1 MNYVNDVREL
11 IGNTPLLKLNH
22 SNFPDTVNVYA
33 KLEFLNPAGSIKD
46 RTGTAMIESAEKQ
59 GLLKKGG
66 TVIEAT
72 AGNTGIGI
80 ALASIHKGYRVICI
94 MPEFCS
100 TEKAIL
106 IEALGGEV
114 IRVTNE
120 SGMSGARQ
128 LAEEMKLQIPCSV
141 VMNQFSNPANPRI
154 HYESTGP
161 ELYQA
166 LDGNIDYFVMG
177 AGTGG
182 TFSGICRFLKE
193 KNPEIKGVLADPIG
207 SVIGGGEPGSFEIEG
222 IGNHFIADTMDMSL
236 VDHVIK
242 VSDEE
247 AFAAVKCLA
256 EREGL
261 LVGSSSGAAFAAVK
275 KLIKT
280 DVTGTI
286 ATVFPDRSDRYLS
299 EGIYGGVKTY
309 GKN

>member
-1 MNYVNDVREL
+1 MNYVNDIQEL

-22 SNFPDTVNVYA
+22 SSLPDTVNVYA
-33 KLEFLNPAGSIKD
+33 KLEYLNPAGSIKD
-46 RTGTAMIESAEKQ
+46 RIGMAMIESAEKQ

-114 IRVTNE
+114 IRVSNE
-120 SGMSGARQ
+120 SGMPGARR
-128 LAEEMKLQIPCSV
+128 LAEDMQSQISGSV
-141 VMNQFSNPANPRI
+141 VMNQFNNPANPRI
-154 HYESTGP
+154 HYETTGP

-182 TFSGICRFLKE
+182 TFSGICRFLKD
-193 KNPEIKGVLADPIG
+193 KNPEIKGVLADPVG

-236 VDHVIK
+236 VDQVIK
-242 VSDEE
+242 VSDDE
-247 AFAAVKCLA
+247 AFTAVKCLA
-256 EREGL
+256 EQEGL

-280 DVTGTI
+280 GVTGTI
-286 ATVFPDRSDRYLS
+286 VTVFPDRSDRYLS
-299 EGIYGGVKTY
+299 EGIYGE
-309 GKN
+309 

>member
-22 SNFPDTVNVYA
+22 SNVPDTVNVYA

-114 IRVTNE
+114 IRVSNE
-120 SGMSGARQ
+120 SGMLGARR
-128 LAEEMKLQIPCSV
+128 LAEDMQSQISGSV

-154 HYESTGP
+154 HYETTGP

-182 TFSGICRFLKE
+182 TFSGICRFLKD

-236 VDHVIK
+236 VDQVIK
-242 VSDEE
+242 VSDDE
-247 AFAAVKCLA
+247 AFTAVKCLA
-256 EREGL
+256 EQEGL

-280 DVTGTI
+280 GVTGTI
-286 ATVFPDRSDRYLS
+286 VTVFPDRSDRYLS
-299 EGIYGGVKTY
+299 EGIYGE
-309 GKN
+309 

>member
-1 MNYVNDVREL
+1 MNYVNDIHEL

-22 SNFPDTVNVYA
+22 CGLPDTVNVYA

-46 RTGTAMIESAEKQ
+46 RTGIAMIENAEKQ

-100 TEKAIL
+100 AEKAIL

-114 IRVTNE
+114 IRVSNQ
-120 SGMSGARQ
+120 SGMPGARQ
-128 LAEEMKLQIPCSV
+128 LAEEMKLQIPGSV

-154 HYESTGP
+154 HYETTGP

-166 LDGNIDYFVMG
+166 LDGNIDFFVMG

-193 KNPEIKGVLADPIG
+193 KKPEIKGVLADPIG

-222 IGNHFIADTMDMSL
+222 IGNHFIADTMDMNL
-236 VDHVIK
+236 VDRVIK
-242 VSDEE
+242 VSDDE
-247 AFAAVKCLA
+247 AFTAVRCLA
-256 EREGL
+256 EQEGL
-261 LVGSSSGAAFAAVK
+261 LVGSSSGAAFAAVR
-275 KLIKT
+275 KLIQ
-280 DVTGTI
+280 TGAAGTVV
-286 ATVFPDRSDRYLS
+286 TVFPDRSDRYLS
-299 EGIYGGVKTY
+299 EGIYEGKTY